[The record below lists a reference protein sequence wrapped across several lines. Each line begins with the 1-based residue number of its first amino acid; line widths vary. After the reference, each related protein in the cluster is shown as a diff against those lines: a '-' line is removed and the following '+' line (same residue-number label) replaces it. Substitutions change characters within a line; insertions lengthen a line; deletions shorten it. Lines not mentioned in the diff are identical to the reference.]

1 MITHRSFRE
10 LPVGQARRAVS
21 KLPLKSGRRSGGL
34 PGGLCPGAG
43 RGGFTLIELLVVIAI
58 IAILASML
66 LPALSKAKHVAKRIA
81 CVNNEKQ
88 MGLGS
93 QLYAQDDERTA
104 FSGAKDDGDDDMNWF
119 YPNYIQNAGV
129 FNCPAVNNFIRLKP
143 VLKTTETDAE
153 YIKRLHGNS
162 LTVNDLKVMAKRRD
176 GPGLSYEQYGY
187 MNWTTLKTEKSTGRW
202 THKSRAFNLQGLV
215 FGPTQIW
222 LIREQDMEFQGS
234 DNNFPDRYDN
244 HGAAGENILCCDGHV
259 EFVKARDFVFAYE
272 RAQDENR
279 TSK

>member
-1 MITHRSFRE
+1 MKTHQLVRE
-10 LPVGQARRAVS
+10 LPGEPAPCAVS
-21 KLPLKSGRRSGGL
+21 KLPPKSGGRSGGL
-34 PGGLCPGAG
+34 PARLCPGAG
-43 RGGFTLIELLVVIAI
+43 RRGFTLIELLVVIAI
-58 IAILASML
+58 IAILAAML
-66 LPALSKAKHVAKRIA
+66 LPALSKAKHVAKRTA
-81 CVNNEKQ
+81 CISNEKQ

-104 FSGAKDDGDDDMNWF
+104 FSGAKDDGDDDMNWL
-119 YPNYIQNAGV
+119 YPAYIQNAGV

-143 VLKTTETDAE
+143 ELKTTETDPE
-153 YIKRLHGNS
+153 YIQRLHGNA

-187 MNWTTLKTEKSTGRW
+187 MNWTTLKTEKSTSRW
-202 THKSRAFNLQGLV
+202 VHKNRAFNLQGLV
-215 FGPTQIW
+215 FGPSHIW

-244 HGAAGENILCCDGHV
+244 HGAAGENVLCCDGHV
-259 EFVKARDFVFAYE
+259 EFVKARDFIFAYE

>member
-1 MITHRSFRE
+1 
-10 LPVGQARRAVS
+10 LPRGQSLRAVS
-21 KLPLKSGRRSGGL
+21 KSPWKAGTQTGGL
-34 PGGLCPGAG
+34 PGGFHRNAG
-43 RGGFTLIELLVVIAI
+43 RRGFTLIELLVVIAI

-66 LPALSKAKHVAKRIA
+66 LPALSKAKHVAKRTA
-81 CVNNEKQ
+81 CISNEKQ

-104 FSGAKDDGDDDMNWF
+104 FSGAKDDGDDDMNWL
-119 YPNYIQNAGV
+119 YPTYIQNAGV

-143 VLKTTETDAE
+143 ELKTTETDAE
-153 YIKRLHGNS
+153 YIRRLHGNA
-162 LTVNDLKVMAKRRD
+162 LTVNDLKVMARRKD

-187 MNWTTLKTEKSTGRW
+187 MNWTTLKSEKSASRW
-202 THKSRAFNLQGLV
+202 VHKNRAFNLQGLV
-215 FGPTQIW
+215 FGPSHIW

-244 HGAAGENILCCDGHV
+244 HGAAGENVLCCDGHV
-259 EFVKARDFVFAYE
+259 EFVKAREFLFAYE